1 MNIYYPSTCLTGT
14 TDKIRYTVKYAMV
27 FIFKKFKIKLEESS
41 THNQVPGSLLEIVLE
56 IDYRKVIR
64 SKMTRNSNGF

>member
-14 TDKIRYTVKYAMV
+14 TDKIKYTVKYAMV

-41 THNQVPGSLLEIVLE
+41 THNQVPGSLIHLLE